1 MVGMFSGMGI
11 VVGVVIHDVRPRR
24 YYQQSPLIA
33 VRVEQDYIPAS
44 IQGTSMPEPIVEL
57 RSDTQTRPTTAMRQ
71 AMATAEVGDDQ
82 SGEDPTVNAL
92 EARMADLLGKEA
104 AVFTCTATQANQM
117 AVWSHCSRGE
127 ELLIDETGHLGNFEA
142 GGPAILSG
150 VSVRRLRGQ
159 SGLLDV
165 DVLSAAWW
173 PPEAHFAP
181 TRLVCV
187 ENSTNLG
194 GGRTYPL
201 DQLQRVRRW
210 ARDHDLLVQLDGARL
225 FNACLARGYSPKEV
239 AEPADTVTICFSK
252 GLGCPMG
259 AILAGSRDV
268 IRRARRARTVF
279 GGALRQAGI
288 PAAACLYAL
297 DHHVDRLSVDH
308 ENAKRFA
315 EGIAKIKNIRIDMD
329 AVETN
334 LVFFEVSPE
343 WGTARDLASALY
355 ARNVRMYDVG
365 PQRLRACTHLD
376 VDAAGIDHAVTVIG
390 EVLAQLRRA

>member
-1 MVGMFSGMGI
+1 MSV
-11 VVGVVIHDVRPRR
+11 
-24 YYQQSPLIA
+24 
-33 VRVEQDYIPAS
+33 
-44 IQGTSMPEPIVEL
+44 PIVEL
-57 RSDTQTRPTTAMRQ
+57 RSDTQTRPTAAMRQ
-71 AMATAEVGDDQ
+71 AMASAEVGDDQ

-104 AVFTCTATQANQM
+104 AVFACTATQANQM

-142 GGPAILSG
+142 GGPAVLSG
-150 VSVRRLRGQ
+150 VSVRRLRGR

-165 DVLSAAWW
+165 DLLTAAWR
-173 PPEAHFAP
+173 PPEQHFAP

-201 DQLQRVRRW
+201 DQLQRVRGW
-210 ARDHDLLVQLDGARL
+210 AREHDLLVHLDGARL
-225 FNACLARGYSPKEV
+225 FNACTTRGYTPAKVS
-239 AEPADTVTICFSK
+239 EPADTVTICFSK

-259 AILAGSRDV
+259 AILAGSRDA
-268 IRRARRARTVF
+268 IRRARRARTIF

-297 DHHVDRLSVDH
+297 DHHVERLSVDH
-308 ENAKRFA
+308 ANARRFA
-315 EGIAKIKNIRIDMD
+315 EEIGRLKHIKIDLD

-334 LVFFEVSPE
+334 LVFFEVASE
-343 WGTARDLASALY
+343 WGSASDLAKALY
-355 ARNVRMYDVG
+355 ARSVRMYDVG
-365 PQRLRACTHLD
+365 PRRLRACTHLD
-376 VDAAGIDHAVTVIG
+376 VDASGIDHAIAVIRD
-390 EVLAQLRRA
+390 VLASPPSA